1 MTSSSDTP
9 DESPATIIQ
18 EETWLQGTLL
28 SNFFFGIQVT
38 LCAFSFLAVLNK
50 RATNHS
56 RMRIAVLAYVAVS
69 FAITTAGQG
78 LLLEFI
84 QMGFITHR
92 NYSGGPSA
100 FFNDE
105 YSVPVNI
112 GCTIL
117 YVCANWMNES
127 LLVWRCYVV
136 CRSGDRP
143 WPLGVFIPL
152 SLLLAVLG
160 SGSLFISSAFHFTPP
175 VSYTLAYGISSL
187 ILNLTATGFIAG
199 RLLAYR
205 RRVVSSLGR
214 AQGQHYVSIAA
225 VVVESAAVYTV
236 FLIVVIVAYAIGS
249 PATNMLQQV
258 IVQVQSITS
267 LLIILRVAR
276 GEGWHSATETE
287 LASAVVSSWDTQ
299 VGPHPDPGHNV
310 IQLNVVSTQR
320 EEEVGMSR
328 KRSSVADF

>member
-1 MTSSSDTP
+1 M
-9 DESPATIIQ
+9 Q

-50 RATNHS
+50 RATNHC
-56 RMRIAVLAYVAVS
+56 RMRIAVLAYIVVS

-92 NYSGGPSA
+92 NYPGGPSA

-112 GCTIL
+112 ASTIL
-117 YVCANWMNES
+117 YVCGNWINES
-127 LLVWRCYVV
+127 LLVRLSWLNASIR
-136 CRSGDRP
+136 GDDSHPRRRYG
-143 WPLGVFIPL
+143 GVMWC
-152 SLLLAVLG
+152 AVPATDRG
-160 SGSLFISSAFHFTPP
+160 HSECSGSLFISSTFHSVPL

-205 RRVVSSLGR
+205 RRVVGSLGH
-214 AQGQHYVSIAA
+214 AQGQHYISIAA
-225 VVVESAAVYTV
+225 VVVESAAVYTI

-258 IVQVQSITS
+258 IEQVQTITS

-276 GEGWHSATETE
+276 GEGWHSTTETE
-287 LASAVVSSWDTQ
+287 VVSAVVSSWNTQ
-299 VGPHPDPGHNV
+299 VGPHPDPNV

-320 EEEVGMSR
+320 EEEVDMSMSR
-328 KRSSVADF
+328 KRASVV